1 MHLDQVVNVHC
12 TDTDK
17 ENKGRV
23 VRMHPKGIDVELNDI
38 ILKFNKLKPNLYV
51 CNYFLHVKVVLKLI
65 LRMCKVECEI
75 VFF

>member
-38 ILKFNKLKPNLYV
+38 IFFRGNHYHLRAINNYNLKTGECALQLLGP
-51 CNYFLHVKVVLKLI
+51 I
-65 LRMCKVECEI
+65 LDDALDNQ
-75 VFF
+75 

>member
-38 ILKFNKLKPNLYV
+38 ILKFNKLKAKLYV
-51 CNYFLHVKVVLKLI
+51 FNY
-65 LRMCKVECEI
+65 
-75 VFF
+75 

>member
-23 VRMHPKGIDVELNDI
+23 VRMHSKGIDVELNDI
-38 ILKFNKLKPNLYV
+38 ILKFNKLKTNLYV
-51 CNYFLHVKVVLKLI
+51 CNY
-65 LRMCKVECEI
+65 
-75 VFF
+75 

>member
-23 VRMHPKGIDVELNDI
+23 VRMHSKGIDVELNDI

-51 CNYFLHVKVVLKLI
+51 CNY
-65 LRMCKVECEI
+65 
-75 VFF
+75 

>member
-12 TDTDK
+12 TDTNK

-38 ILKFNKLKPNLYV
+38 ILKFNKSKPHLYV
-51 CNYFLHVKVVLKLI
+51 CKYPGLEFVIKT
-65 LRMCKVECEI
+65 
-75 VFF
+75 

>member
-1 MHLDQVVNVHC
+1 MHLDQVVNIHC

-38 ILKFNKLKPNLYV
+38 ILKFNKLKPNLYI
-51 CNYFLHVKVVLKLI
+51 CNYSGLEFVIKI
-65 LRMCKVECEI
+65 
-75 VFF
+75 

>member
-23 VRMHPKGIDVELNDI
+23 VRMHPKGIDVELNNI
-38 ILKFNKLKPNLYV
+38 ILTLSN
-51 CNYFLHVKVVLKLI
+51 CSLI
-65 LRMCKVECEI
+65 I
-75 VFF
+75 FDTA

>member
-23 VRMHPKGIDVELNDI
+23 VRMRPKGIDVELNAVSYTH
-38 ILKFNKLKPNLYV
+38 LTLPT
-51 CNYFLHVKVVLKLI
+51 
-65 LRMCKVECEI
+65 R
-75 VFF
+75 

>member
-23 VRMHPKGIDVELNDI
+23 VRMHPKGIDVELNDL
-38 ILKFNKLKPNLYV
+38 ILKFNKLKPNL
-51 CNYFLHVKVVLKLI
+51 FPMDFAKL
-65 LRMCKVECEI
+65 
-75 VFF
+75 FFNLLL

>member
-23 VRMHPKGIDVELNDI
+23 VRMHPKGIDVAGMKRREKQKNDKI
-38 ILKFNKLKPNLYV
+38 IDIANSNQK
-51 CNYFLHVKVVLKLI
+51 
-65 LRMCKVECEI
+65 
-75 VFF
+75 